1 MSESDADPVAAY
13 LDSVPTDRRPAI
25 EAVRDVINAN
35 LPDGFEEGV
44 EFGMLSWHVPLE
56 RYPDTY
62 NGRPLGIVALAN
74 QKHHMAVYLM
84 GVYGDEADAAWFR
97 ERWLATGRPLHM
109 GKSCVRFRGLDDVA
123 LDVLGEAVARTSVD
137 EFLRRY
143 EASRATRR

>member
-1 MSESDADPVAAY
+1 MSEADADPVAAY
-13 LDSVPTDRRPAI
+13 LDSVPGDRRPAI

-35 LPDGFEEGV
+35 LPEGFEEGV

-74 QKHHMAVYLM
+74 QKQHMAVYLM
-84 GVYGDEADAAWFR
+84 GIYGDEADAAWFR
-97 ERWLATGRPLHM
+97 ERWLVSGRPLDM
-109 GKSCVRFRGLDDVA
+109 GKSCVRFHRLDDVA
-123 LDVLGEAVARTSVD
+123 LDVIGEAVARTPVD

-143 EASRATRR
+143 EASRAGR

>member
-1 MSESDADPVAAY
+1 MSQADADPVAAY
-13 LDSVPTDRRPAI
+13 LDSVPGDRRPAI

-35 LPDGFEEGV
+35 LPEGFEEGV

-56 RYPDTY
+56 RDPDTY
-62 NGRPLGIVALAN
+62 NGRPLGIVGLAN

-84 GVYGDEADAAWFR
+84 GIYSDEAGASWFR
-97 ERWLATGRPLHM
+97 EGWLATGRRLDM
-109 GKSCVRFRGLDDVA
+109 GKSCVRFRRVDDVA

-143 EASRATRR
+143 EASRAGR

>member
-1 MSESDADPVAAY
+1 MSQADADAVAAY
-13 LDSVPTDRRPAI
+13 LESVPADRRPAI

-35 LPDGFEEGV
+35 LPDGFVEGV

-62 NGRPLGIVALAN
+62 NGRPLGIVALAD

-84 GVYGDEADAAWFR
+84 GIYGDEADAAWFR
-97 ERWLATGRPLHM
+97 ARWQASGHRLDM
-109 GKSCVRFRGLDDVA
+109 GKSCVRFRRLDDVA
-123 LDVLGEAVARTSVD
+123 LDVLGEAVARTTVD

-143 EASRATRR
+143 QASRAARR

>member
-1 MSESDADPVAAY
+1 M
-13 LDSVPTDRRPAI
+13 I
-25 EAVRDVINAN
+25 
-35 LPDGFEEGV
+35 
-44 EFGMLSWHVPLE
+44 SWHVPLE

-62 NGRPLGIVALAN
+62 NGRPLGLVALAN

-97 ERWLATGRPLHM
+97 QRWQQSGKRLDM
-109 GKSCVRFRGLDDVA
+109 GKSCLKFRRLDDVA
-123 LDVLGEAVARTSVD
+123 LDVLSEAVKRTSVD

>member
-13 LDSVPTDRRPAI
+13 LDSVPADRRPAI

-84 GVYGDEADAAWFR
+84 GVYSDEADAAWFR

-137 EFLRRY
+137 DFLRRY
-143 EASRATRR
+143 EASRGR